1 MSDSSQH
8 PVETTLNLERCTGCQ
23 ACVELCPEVFGW
35 DETLELPFLK
45 AGRGTDE
52 DLRKAAAYC
61 PKDCIQVPAD
71 GSSGP

>member
-8 PVETTLNLERCTGCQ
+8 PVETTLDLERCTGCQ
-23 ACVELCPEVFGW
+23 ACFELCPEVFGW

-45 AGRGTDE
+45 ASRGPDE

-61 PKDCIQVPAD
+61 PKDCIQVSAVEPS
-71 GSSGP
+71 GS